1 MKNLLLRVLSV
12 IIIAVSAPMSANASS
27 LPKETEEQ

>member
-12 IIIAVSAPMSANASS
+12 IIIAVSTPMSANASS
-27 LPKETEEQ
+27 AAEGN